1 MNLPRVTL
9 FLALWL
15 SSGSLGL
22 ADDATPAPRAIPS
35 IPTDVLNNPFVQSIL
50 NALGGVLQTTNGNTA
65 AGRVTYFNRFELQL
79 QTASNVYRNVH
90 LHQGTVINPRGTTLT
105 KGMVVLV
112 NGQPQHDGSL
122 NADTITVH

>member
-1 MNLPRVTL
+1 MTLPRVTL
-9 FLALWL
+9 ILALWL
-15 SSGSLGL
+15 AGGALGR

-50 NALGGVLQTTNGNTA
+50 DALGGVLQTTNGNTA

-79 QTASNVYRNVH
+79 QTAANVYRNVH
-90 LHQGTVINPRGTTLT
+90 LHQGTVINPRGTSLA
-105 KGMVVLV
+105 KGMVVIV
-112 NGQPQHDGSL
+112 NGQAQHDGSL